1 MGQRRVAG
9 AKIVNGQLD
18 PVVLQLLEDIERAT
32 VLLHDNALGNLQF
45 QPVRLAAVFLQDLLY
60 GRYDLIVFQLVA
72 GEVDGDSSRI
82 EIRLMPL
89 SYLSARRL

>member
-1 MGQRRVAG
+1 M
-9 AKIVNGQLD
+9 
-18 PVVLQLLEDIERAT
+18 
-32 VLLHDNALGNLQF
+32 NALGNLQF

-72 GEVDGDSSRI
+72 GEVDGDSSGI
-82 EIRLMPL
+82 EIHLMPL